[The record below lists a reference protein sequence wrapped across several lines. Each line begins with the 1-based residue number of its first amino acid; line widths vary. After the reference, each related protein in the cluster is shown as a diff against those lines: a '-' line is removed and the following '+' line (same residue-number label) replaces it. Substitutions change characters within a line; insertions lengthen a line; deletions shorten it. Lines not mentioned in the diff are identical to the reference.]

1 MSTVTYRYENSLQR
15 KVDGTSHTMK
25 ESIIDGEK
33 GISFSFTKKMGE
45 KDFYKV
51 IVKEVEADKFLVTE
65 RMDDKKNDNVTKETE
80 MNAADLMKMLKE
92 NKDLKFVLDY
102 MTKDRKKQKGGAKK
116 GSKKAAKKGSKKGSK
131 KAAKKGSK
139 KGSKKAAKKGSKKG
153 SKKAARKGSKKGS
166 KKAAKKGSKKGSKK
180 AAKKTDVE
188 LASTGSKK
196 KSKKGS
202 KKGSK
207 KRSSKKSA

>member
-15 KVDGTSHTMK
+15 RVDGTSHTIK

-116 GSKKAAKKGSKKGSK
+116 GSKKAAKKGSKK
-131 KAAKKGSK
+131 AAKKGSK

-153 SKKAARKGSKKGS
+153 SKKA
-166 KKAAKKGSKKGSKK
+166 
-180 AAKKTDVE
+180 DVE
-188 LASTGSKK
+188 MASTGSKK
-196 KSKKGS
+196 KRSKKGS